1 MIRHPI
7 SFLGGFL
14 AGVCAMYYLDGASG
28 GRRRALVRDRVVRT
42 GHDAA
47 WIAQTKA
54 KRALDRAKGVLA
66 THSLDG
72 RTRRPP
78 ESDQQL
84 HDRIRARLGRT
95 VSHPRSVHVE
105 VCEGCVGL
113 TGHVL
118 TREVPGLMS
127 EVQSMTGVL
136 EVRNELIAHDSPEG
150 IPELQGRTTPPGREA
165 PERPA
170 DKTWQH

>member
-14 AGVCAMYYLDGASG
+14 AGMCASYYLDSVSG
-28 GRRRALVRDRVVRT
+28 GRRRALVRDKVVST

-47 WIAQTKA
+47 WLAQAKA

-72 RTRRPP
+72 RTRRLP

-95 VSHPRSVHVE
+95 VSHPRSIHVDVE
-105 VCEGCVGL
+105 EGCVCLRGHLL
-113 TGHVL
+113 TK
-118 TREVPGLMS
+118 EVAGLMS
-127 EVQSMTGVL
+127 EVRSMPGVSD
-136 EVRNELIAHDSPEG
+136 VRNELIAHDSPEG
-150 IPELQGRTTPPGREA
+150 IPELQGRTTPPGREQ
-165 PERPA
+165 PERAPDRA
-170 DKTWQH
+170 WH